1 MRQEFTIALRLL
13 LPVSVAIDCLV
24 WGGLYEAVRAIYKV
38 TRVEHISL
46 LSASSRRVSYVRR
59 ISLTSLSFEV
69 GNLLFQKIVCICRH
83 ED

>member
-1 MRQEFTIALRLL
+1 MLL
-13 LPVSVAIDCLV
+13 IVPVSVAIDCLV
-24 WGGLYEAVRAIYKV
+24 RGGLYEAVRAIYKV

-46 LSASSRRVSYVRR
+46 LRASSRRVSYVRR

-69 GNLLFQKIVCICRH
+69 RNLLFQKVVCICRH